1 MNQLS
6 NIFQNDESQSAP
18 DNEIHYVAQLTE
30 SDTDIVLPANYPT
43 RKNLSHAQTIGKVV
57 LDDRMDLSELV
68 TVLCDTG
75 ALSANYVAKD
85 LITLLKSKLKREDFF
100 KTKCKVT
107 LADNRT
113 IKDIGEGVKLKLVL
127 KDKKSHEYTYTGDF
141 FVLDMKSND
150 IIIGLPALT
159 GKLYPFM
166 KALLK
171 EAHEE
176 NSNSQPSHSDNYL
189 NHLDLEG
196 LPDDEIE
203 LENPWLSA
211 ETQVAQEDEETEL
224 PVNFAGALTFLGKSR
239 EEAIQ
244 DYYELL
250 DTHVSEAMKEET
262 DVLDYL
268 KGDRALS
275 VFVPS
280 EWSGIKGIEPLQ
292 LKWKDTLPDRMKPKS
307 RPINPKLWEVS
318 QKEFY
323 RLCGY
328 FYSES
333 RSPWASCLVVAP
345 KATPPYIRFCGDYVQ
360 INKHMEVGN
369 YTIPNVKHEL
379 DKIINYPIYLD
390 IDLTNAFHQ
399 VPITDDTRQ
408 KLSIQ
413 TPWGQYAPNFMPEGI
428 APATGVLQQAVKTLF
443 KDFEDWSI
451 VIFDNLLILA
461 HDMQDARRK
470 LETIVDKC
478 IEHNV
483 KLKMAKS
490 FIGFTEV
497 KFFGYTC
504 RHKSYEVSKDKKEAL
519 AMIPMPTN
527 TTKARSLLGK
537 GVFFAPF
544 TPHYSKLVG
553 HLTDMTKKT
562 FNWNKETWK
571 HDYEA
576 EFHNLI
582 AGLQKASEVF
592 FPDYNLDWILRTD
605 ASEVGIGA
613 VLLQVKSNEDNNT
626 SVMQPIAFISKRF
639 TEAAQRWAT
648 IEQEA
653 YAIYYAVKQ
662 LAYYLTGKQFTVETD
677 HNNLR
682 WMEASIVPK
691 IVRWRIYLQSF
702 NFYLRHIA
710 GKKNIMADWLS
721 REHPPKE
728 KQTLAR
734 IAAAQSDER
743 QIKTLEDK
751 STPEEEDDNWD
762 LNFKKPQT
770 LPEDPDEQDV
780 PAPPEDLPPQEH
792 MSKLDCLEAAH
803 NKRVGHVGERS
814 TWKRIQTWFPGS
826 GISYRDVS
834 EHIAQCT
841 TCIKTRLGMRDKLV
855 PVRRTLKPEHLRSA
869 IGIDAVDITPH
880 SKDGYTHINVV
891 VNLFTKFVTLYPV
904 KGVTALNLAN
914 SVWKHWCSYGHTDMI
929 VSDQGPDLTSKL
941 MEQLVEYMGMRHRFS
956 IADKHAN
963 GCERII
969 GEVVRHLRALAY
981 DFSDQGERLDVFED
995 PSWIDSV
1002 QYILNSE
1009 VSSETGY
1016 TPFELTFGTYAKEY
1030 MDMAQGNLN
1039 TSAHTRL
1046 RVLNTTLKK
1055 IHKKSADY
1063 QVKLT
1068 ERRAM
1073 TSVPPGKH
1081 NKYQPGDMVL
1091 FYKGPKVHPKMTH
1104 LYTGPYKVQRHV
1116 KNDVTCQHMATGEIR
1131 LFDVESLKIF
1141 AGSEE
1146 EAYAA
1151 ARRDQDQHVIKRI
1164 LTHRGDILKRST
1176 LVFTTE
1182 FEDGEVRE
1190 LPYSLDLFNAI
1201 PYEDYCRSKTYL
1213 RHLVYSHEEAKQFIK
1228 EKTIPKLRPGHDVY
1242 LNIMLYGNDW
1252 FYQLGLPD
1260 SDTVT
1265 YVSKCSLLKLGKSK
1279 SWASLKN
1286 TVNEERLRLN
1296 AFEFYCYAH
1305 LEYDPNN
1312 MVLIDE
1318 AFVVKYPQVVQK

>member
-1 MNQLS
+1 M
-6 NIFQNDESQSAP
+6 
-18 DNEIHYVAQLTE
+18 
-30 SDTDIVLPANYPT
+30 DTDIVLPTSYPT
-43 RKNLSHAQTIGKVV
+43 SRKLSHAQTIGKVV
-57 LDDRMDLSELV
+57 LDDKMDLHEVV

-85 LITLLKSKLKREDFF
+85 LIDLLKSKIKREDFF

-113 IKDIGEGVKLKLVL
+113 IKDIGTGVKLKLVL
-127 KDKKSHEYTYTGDF
+127 RDKKSHTYTYTGDF

-166 KALLK
+166 NALLK
-171 EAHEE
+171 EAHEDQK
-176 NSNSQPSHSDNYL
+176 SQDQVRNNYL
-189 NHLDLEG
+189 NHLDLEE
-196 LPDDEIE
+196 LPDYTADAI
-203 LENPWLSA
+203 NPWLDT
-211 ETQVAQEDEETEL
+211 ELEVAQEDEDTDI
-224 PVNFAGALTFLGKSR
+224 PVNFAGALTFLGKTR
-239 EEAIQ
+239 EEAIK
-244 DYYELL
+244 DYHELL
-250 DTHVSEAMKEET
+250 DTHVSEAMKKET
-262 DVLDYL
+262 DVINYL
-268 KGDRALS
+268 KGEDALS

-280 EWSGIKGIEPLQ
+280 EWSGIKGVEPLQ
-292 LKWKDTLPDRMKPKS
+292 IKWKDTLPDRMKPKA

-318 QKEFY
+318 QKEFQ

-328 FYSES
+328 FYTES
-333 RSPWASCLVVAP
+333 NSPWASCLVVAP
-345 KATPPYIRFCGDYVQ
+345 KATPPYIRFCGDYVN

-399 VPITDDTRQ
+399 IPITLDTQQ

-413 TPWGQYAPNFMPEGI
+413 TPWGQFEPRFMPEGV
-428 APATGVLQQAVKTLF
+428 APATGELQQAVKKVF
-443 KDFEDWSI
+443 YGIDDWAI
-451 VIFDNLLILA
+451 VIFDNLLLLA
-461 HDMQDARRK
+461 SDMQDAMRK
-470 LETIVDKC
+470 LKLIIERC
-478 IEHNV
+478 IKHNV

-490 FIGFTEV
+490 FLGFTEV

-519 AMIPMPTN
+519 GLIQMPN
-527 TTKARSLLGK
+527 SMTKARSLLGK

-544 TPHYSKLVG
+544 TPNYTKLVA
-553 HLTDMTKKT
+553 HLTDMTKKS
-562 FNWNKETWK
+562 FNWNRETWK

-576 EFHNLI
+576 EFHNFI
-582 AGLQKASEVF
+582 AGLQTASEVF
-592 FPDYNLDWILRTD
+592 FPDYELDWILRTD

-613 VLLQVKSNEDNNT
+613 VLLQVKVNENNT
-626 SVMQPIAFISKRF
+626 SVMQPIAFVAKRF

-702 NFYLRHIA
+702 NFMLRHIP
-710 GKKNIMADWLS
+710 GKQNIIADWLS
-721 REHPPKE
+721 REHPPKTT
-728 KQTLAR
+728 QALNR
-734 IAAAQSDER
+734 IVATRDDER
-743 QIKTLEDK
+743 QIQPMEEQQPD
-751 STPEEEDDNWD
+751 EEDWD
-762 LNFKKPQT
+762 INFKKPQT
-770 LPEDPDEQDV
+770 LPESTDDEV
-780 PAPPEDLPPQEH
+780 LEPPEELPTEVER
-792 MSKLDCLEAAH
+792 MSKQECLEAAH
-803 NKRVGHVGERS
+803 NKSVGHVGERT

-826 GISYRDVS
+826 GISYKDVAEFIS
-834 EHIAQCT
+834 QCT
-841 TCIKTRLGMRDKLV
+841 TCLKTRLGMRDKLV

-869 IGIDAVDITPH
+869 IGIDAVAITPH
-880 SKDGYTHINVV
+880 GKDGYTHINVV
-891 VNLFTKFVTLYPV
+891 VNLFTKFVSLYPV

-914 SVWKHWCSYGHTDMI
+914 SVWKHWCSYGHTDVI
-929 VSDQGPDLTSKL
+929 VSDQGPDLTSRL
-941 MEQLVEYMGMRHRFS
+941 MEHLVEYMGMRHQFS

-981 DFSDQGERLDVFED
+981 DHSDQGERLDVFED

-1030 MDMAQGNLN
+1030 MEMAKGTLSQ
-1039 TSAHTRL
+1039 TAHARL
-1046 RVLNTTLKK
+1046 RILNSALKK
-1055 IHKKSADY
+1055 INKRSSEYQAKLIKSR
-1063 QVKLT
+1063 VKTGALP
-1068 ERRAM
+1068 E
-1073 TSVPPGKH
+1073 KH
-1081 NKYQPGDMVL
+1081 NRYQPGDMVL
-1091 FYKGPKVHPKMTH
+1091 YYKGPKAHPKMTH
-1104 LYTGPYKVQRHV
+1104 LYAGPFKVKRHV
-1116 KNDVTCQHMATGEIR
+1116 KNDVSCQHMATGETK
-1131 LFDVESLKIF
+1131 LFDVQDLKIF
-1141 AGSEE
+1141 PGSEE

-1164 LTHRGDILKRST
+1164 VTHRGDILKRST

-1182 FEDGEVRE
+1182 FEDGDIRE
-1190 LPYSLDLFNAI
+1190 LPYSTDLFNSI
-1201 PYEDYCRSKTYL
+1201 PYEEYCRSKQFL
-1213 RHLVYSHEEAKQFIK
+1213 KHLVYNSEQAKVFIK
-1228 EKTIPKLRPGHDVY
+1228 QKTIPKLRINHAIY
-1242 LNIMLYGNDW
+1242 LNIMIYGNEW
-1252 FYQLGLPD
+1252 YYSLGLPD
-1260 SDTVT
+1260 PDTVT
-1265 YVSKCSLLKLGKSK
+1265 YVSKFQLTKLNKANSRADIYNPMTKENHRLK
-1279 SWASLKN
+1279 
-1286 TVNEERLRLN
+1286 

-1305 LEYDPNN
+1305 LEFDPNT

-1318 AFVVKYPQVVQK
+1318 AFVIKYPQVMQD